1 MIAGVNVAIVL
12 NNHRAPT
19 GWLMMANRTRRTDK
33 IGKRPF
39 DIHHENLADVAF
51 DPVVKK
57 SPPEIHQIHRGAQ
70 TIPLAH
76 PEYHQAH
83 AISVLR
89 GQPFH
94 QPGAR
99 PPE

>member
-1 MIAGVNVAIVL
+1 MITGVNVAVVL

-51 DPVVKK
+51 DPVV
-57 SPPEIHQIHRGAQ
+57 EYRHQKFTELLGVYR
-70 TIPLAH
+70 
-76 PEYHQAH
+76 
-83 AISVLR
+83 
-89 GQPFH
+89 PFR
-94 QPGAR
+94 QFALNIAGTM
-99 PPE
+99 